1 LVIGIKTIHIRL
13 PPDSFFLLNFSC
25 VFLQKFLTIEPL
37 LMHNFS
43 EIKDYYETY
52 FNSESFHAQPAEL
65 YDAVQ
70 HIISMKGKRIRPS
83 LLLMACEL
91 FGGKLDSALAP
102 AFGIELFHNSTLIH
116 DDIMDEAVLRRGCP
130 SVHKVFGINR
140 AFLAGDVMMFYAYQY
155 LSRVADEHLLEIV
168 RVFNKTAI
176 EVFEGQQMDMIFER
190 QDMVEEEAYLKM
202 IECKTSVLIA
212 ASLQIGA
219 IVAGASPADND
230 RIYQFGRNLGIA
242 FQLKDDYLDVFG
254 RGEKFGKRIG
264 GDIVQNKK
272 TFLLITALKNAD
284 NGYREE
290 FLKLMEN
297 KDESFKIQQVISL
310 YKELNV
316 KEATELKMQ
325 KYYSQCLKDLHAV
338 EVERDR
344 KQALIELAE
353 YIFRRE
359 Y

>member
-1 LVIGIKTIHIRL
+1 MQT
-13 PPDSFFLLNFSC
+13 
-25 VFLQKFLTIEPL
+25 
-37 LMHNFS
+37 FS
-43 EIKDYYETY
+43 EIKDIYESY
-52 FNSESFHAQPAEL
+52 FKTESFHEQPAEL

-91 FGGKLDSALAP
+91 FGGKLQSALAP

-116 DDIMDEAVLRRGCP
+116 DDIMDEAALRRGCP

-140 AFLAGDVMMFYAYQY
+140 AILAGDVMMFYAYQF
-155 LSRVADEHLLEIV
+155 LSKVADEHLLEIV

-176 EVFEGQQMDMIFER
+176 NVFEGQQMDMIFEK
-190 QDMVEEEAYLKM
+190 QNHVEEEAYLKM

-219 IVAGASPADND
+219 IIAGASTTDKD
-230 RIYQFGRNLGIA
+230 LIFQFGRNLGIA

-254 RGEKFGKRIG
+254 KGEKVGKRIG

-284 NGYREE
+284 DGYRKRLLREM
-290 FLKLMEN
+290 KN
-297 KDESFKIQQVISL
+297 QDESIKIREVIEL

-316 KEATELKMQ
+316 KEATQQKM
-325 KYYSQCLKDLHAV
+325 KEYYSQGLENLRAV
-338 EVERDR
+338 DVGKAK
-344 KQALIELAE
+344 KQALFDLAE
-353 YIFRRE
+353 HIFFRD